1 MGNDITKSQTTEWD
15 LLKRAAWYAFK
26 LFIALRVGTLLWM
39 FLLSLTGGRD
49 IIEPNVLCRTSDLLH
64 SAGGLRAWLRWDTV
78 CYLLIAE
85 TGYTVNAGLTVWPP
99 FYPLL
104 IRLFSFVVGTPIA
117 AALLVSSIATWVSFV
132 LLYLLV
138 TEEGHSEETA
148 QNTLF
153 LYTLYPVAFFL
164 VAGYT
169 ESLFLALVLG
179 CLLLARK
186 GKWGWAGLLAA
197 LSMLTRNQGIVLSVV
212 LLWEGWLQYGDAH
225 ARKVRNIIKVLFA
238 ASAPI
243 IVFALLSLY
252 IRYGLQ
258 GGWPWQ
264 TLGFLW
270 GQSTGFPWEGI
281 LGNIKLLLT
290 LPTSDDLYWLPTAIL
305 DLTLAIAIPVI
316 LVLRRHSM
324 RSTYMIFA
332 WLIVLLG
339 LVKLGPNDVLISF
352 SRYMI
357 AVFPFFIITS
367 SIMKNRLARM
377 SVFTFG
383 LLAQAIFMFM
393 FYIWSWAG

>member
-1 MGNDITKSQTTEWD
+1 MQADILKSQTHETD
-15 LLKRAAWYAFK
+15 LLRRAAWYAFK
-26 LFIALRVGTLLWM
+26 LFIVLRIGTLLWM
-39 FLLSLTGGRD
+39 YLLSLIGGRE
-49 IIEPNVLCRTSDLLH
+49 ILEPNVLCRTSDLLNP
-64 SAGGLRAWLRWDTV
+64 AGGSSAWLRWDTV

-99 FYPLL
+99 LYPFL

-117 AALLVSSIATWVSFV
+117 AALLVSSIATWVTFV

-138 TEEGHSEETA
+138 IEDGHAEETA
-148 QNTLF
+148 RNTLT

-179 CLLLARK
+179 SLLLARK
-186 GKWGWAGLLAA
+186 GKWGWAGFLAA

-212 LLWEGWLQYGDAH
+212 LLWEGWLQYRDAQERR
-225 ARKVRNIIKVLFA
+225 ASDIIKVLFA
-238 ASAPI
+238 ASTPVL
-243 IVFALLSLY
+243 VFGLFSLY
-252 IRYGLQ
+252 VRYGLQ

-281 LGNIKLLLT
+281 IGNVKLLLT
-290 LPTSDDLYWLPTAIL
+290 LPTADDLYWLPTAIL
-305 DLTLAIAIPVI
+305 DLILAVAIPTV
-316 LVLRRHSM
+316 LVLRRRSM

-339 LVKLGPNDVLISF
+339 LVKLGPDDVLISF

-357 AVFPFFIITS
+357 AVFPFFIIAS
-367 SIMKNRLARM
+367 AIMKNRLGRM
-377 SVFTFG
+377 SVLTFG
-383 LLAQAIFMFM
+383 LLSQAIFMFM

>member
-1 MGNDITKSQTTEWD
+1 MQADILKSQTHESD
-15 LLKRAAWYAFK
+15 LLRRAVWYAFK
-26 LFIALRVGTLLWM
+26 LFIVLRIGTLLWM
-39 FLLSLTGGRD
+39 YLLSIIGGRE
-49 IIEPNVLCRTSDLLH
+49 ILEPNVLCRTNDLLNP
-64 SAGGLRAWLRWDTV
+64 AGGLSVWLRWDTV

-99 FYPLL
+99 LYPFL

-117 AALLVSSIATWVSFV
+117 AALLVSSIATWVTFV

-138 TEEGHSEETA
+138 TEDGHAEETA
-148 QNTLF
+148 RNTLT
-153 LYTLYPVAFFL
+153 LYILYPVAFFL

-179 CLLLARK
+179 SLLLARK

-212 LLWEGWLQYGDAH
+212 LLWEGWLQYRSAQE
-225 ARKVRNIIKVLFA
+225 RKASDIIKALLA
-238 ASAPI
+238 ASTPVLI
-243 IVFALLSLY
+243 FGLFSLY
-252 IRYGLQ
+252 VRYGLQ

-281 LGNIKLLLT
+281 IGNVKLLLT
-290 LPTSDDLYWLPTAIL
+290 LPTSDDLYWLPTTIL
-305 DLTLAIAIPVI
+305 DLILAVAIPTV

-339 LVKLGPNDVLISF
+339 LVKLGPDDVLISF

-357 AVFPFFIITS
+357 AVFPFFIIAS
-367 SIMKNRLARM
+367 AIMKNRLGRM
-377 SVFTFG
+377 SILTFG
-383 LLAQAIFMFM
+383 LLSQAIFMFM